1 MIVQPNAA
9 AELAHSPFSVSVHL
23 LSHNTNL
30 APFFLYHSHY
40 LTTPAKGSRFH
51 HMLPHIT
58 ALSHSALS
66 LTPLAFQADTLLTSN
81 TQSQVSPRIVGLLRT
96 PLCL

>member
-1 MIVQPNAA
+1 MQQQNWLTLP
-9 AELAHSPFSVSVHL
+9 SPCLFICSPTTQTWL
-23 LSHNTNL
+23 
-30 APFFLYHSHY
+30 PFLYHSHY

-66 LTPLAFQADTLLTSN
+66 LTPLAFQTDTLLTSN